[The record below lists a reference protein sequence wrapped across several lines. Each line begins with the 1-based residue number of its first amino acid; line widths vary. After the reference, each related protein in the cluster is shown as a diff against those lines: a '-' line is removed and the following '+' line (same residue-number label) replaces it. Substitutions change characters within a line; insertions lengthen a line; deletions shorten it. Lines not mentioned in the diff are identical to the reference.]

1 MLTYDNLVN
10 LGLAEAVAR
19 RCFVKKVF
27 LEISRNSQ
35 ENTCTRVSFL
45 IKSQA
50 EACNF
55 IKKQTLAQVFSCE
68 FCEISNNTFSHGK
81 LPDGCFSIS
90 QGNPSSK
97 LFWLTNLWVDSIQFP
112 AHHKKSIKINKNHS
126 IITKKFNLVFLGG
139 RYHEFFAILIR
150 RCCKPRIE

>member
-1 MLTYDNLVN
+1 MLTYDNLAN
-10 LGLAEAVAR
+10 LGSAEAVAR

-27 LEISRNSQ
+27 LKISQNSQ
-35 ENTCTRVSFL
+35 ENTCARVSFL

-55 IKKQTLAQVFSCE
+55 IKKETMAQVFSYE
-68 FCEISNNTFSHGK
+68 FCEISKNTFSHRK
-81 LPDGCFSIS
+81 LPDDCFSIS

-97 LFWLTNLWVDSIQFP
+97 LFLLTNLWVDSIQFR
-112 AHHKKSIKINKNHS
+112 AHHKKSKKINKSHS
-126 IITKKFNLVFLGG
+126 TITKKFNLVFLGG

-150 RCCKPRIE
+150 RCCTPRIE

>member
-68 FCEISNNTFSHGK
+68 FCKISKNTFYYRTPFVAASAFIKHMFNVEYFQNHTHHYEK
-81 LPDGCFSIS
+81 K
-90 QGNPSSK
+90 NY
-97 LFWLTNLWVDSIQFP
+97 QF
-112 AHHKKSIKINKNHS
+112 
-126 IITKKFNLVFLGG
+126 TLYRTGL
-139 RYHEFFAILIR
+139 
-150 RCCKPRIE
+150 